1 MEKDVVP
8 QWRRR
13 RRRGGSFLKGQT
25 IMKRETS
32 LASHLRLL
40 HDQDE
45 IWDQRR
51 TIKPDSWLIGGAQL
65 SFILNCP
72 IGLGPDSIGNIITGK
87 SAEM

>member
-1 MEKDVVP
+1 
-8 QWRRR
+8 
-13 RRRGGSFLKGQT
+13 
-25 IMKRETS
+25 MKRETS
-32 LASHLRLL
+32 LASHLRRSPCALPLL
-40 HDQDE
+40 HDLDE

-72 IGLGPDSIGNIITGK
+72 IGLGPVSIGNIITGK